1 MRKRRWVLLGVNL
14 LLGTAILAQPGQ
26 AASASASACHSG
38 DCLCECV
45 QEWGECVVNGG
56 WDCNIR
62 FSRCINNKC
71 IPV

>member
-1 MRKRRWVLLGVNL
+1 MLGVNL

-26 AASASASACHSG
+26 AASASAAACQQG
-38 DCLCECV
+38 DCLCECA

-62 FSRCINNKC
+62 FSRCINKKC